1 MTFPAN
7 QMSRTSTLSLWF
19 ILKSF
24 LNNKKIPCIPL
35 FHENKFVVDY
45 KEKAELFH
53 SSFAKQCS
61 IIKID
66 SKLPHEILTKTT
78 EHLSDASFT
87 VDYIA
92 KTINYL
98 DPEKT
103 HENDIISIC
112 MLKNCATLFLNNWN

>member
-7 QMSRTSTLSLWF
+7 QMSRTSMLSLWF

-24 LNNKKIPCIPL
+24 LNDKKILCIPL

-61 IIKID
+61 ITKID
-66 SKLPHEILTKTT
+66 SKLPHEILTKQQ
-78 EHLSDASFT
+78 SNFQ
-87 VDYIA
+87 
-92 KTINYL
+92 
-98 DPEKT
+98 
-103 HENDIISIC
+103 
-112 MLKNCATLFLNNWN
+112 MLLLL